1 MKAVKSELGG
11 EITQKRQ
18 LELAFV
24 DKNGKAHSLEQV
36 TQEELAEG
44 LARISKEVAKRL
56 SLQKEQR

>member
-1 MKAVKSELGG
+1 MGG
-11 EITQKRQ
+11 EITQKRA

-24 DKNGKAHSLEQV
+24 DKNGKAYPLEQA